1 MQSWTR
7 RHLLRTGSLGL
18 TLTAGVG
25 LTPPPARAGSL
36 AAATGGGAPTDNAY
50 WQAVAGQYDVTRDIT
65 QLENG
70 NWVMMAR
77 PVLAAYQRHQQR
89 VNAETSFYSRR
100 GFGKDAR
107 AVMARV
113 AGLIGCGL
121 DEITLTRNATEAL
134 LALITGY
141 NRLRPGD
148 TVIYSD
154 LDYDAMQ
161 AGMVSLRQR
170 RGVDVIRI
178 DLPEPASHQ
187 GLIDAYEQALQAHP
201 KTRLLLLTHLTHR
214 TGLILPV
221 AEITAMARQRGVDV
235 IVDAAHSIGLVDF
248 TADTLGADFVGYNL
262 HKWIGAPVGVG
273 VLYIRRGRVP
283 DIDPSPGEMEAAP
296 DNIRARIHTGTR
308 DLAAMLAVPDAI
320 DFHQSIGT
328 SRIAARLRHLRDLWA
343 EPLRD
348 HPAYEILTPTDPRL
362 TGGLT
367 SFRRRGV
374 TGDKENAAIAQTL
387 LERYGIFTVHRTGL
401 SRGACVRVTP
411 ALFNQEADVEKLL
424 AALRHMAG

>member
-1 MQSWTR
+1 MPAWTR
-7 RHLLRTGSLGL
+7 RHLLSRGGLGL
-18 TLTAGVG
+18 ALSAGGGIIPAAAAVP
-25 LTPPPARAGSL
+25 LPAR
-36 AAATGGGAPTDNAY
+36 GGAPEDRDY
-50 WQAVAGQYDVTRDIT
+50 WHSVANQYDVTRDVV

-77 PVLAAYQRHQQR
+77 PVLADYQRHQDR

-100 GFGKDAR
+100 SFGADAR
-107 AVMARV
+107 RVVEKV

-121 DEITLTRNATEAL
+121 DEITLSRNATEAL

-148 TVIYSD
+148 TVLYSD
-154 LDYDAMQ
+154 HDYDAMQ
-161 AGMVSLRQR
+161 AGMASLRQH
-170 RGVDVIRI
+170 RGVDVVRI
-178 DLPEPASHQ
+178 DLPEPASFQ
-187 GLIDAYEQALQAHP
+187 GLIDAYEAALIAHP
-201 KTRLLLLTHLTHR
+201 KTKLLLLTHLTHR
-214 TGLILPV
+214 NGLILPV
-221 AEITAMARQRGVDV
+221 AEITAMARARGVDT
-235 IVDAAHSIGLVDF
+235 IVDAAHSIGLVEF
-248 TADTLGADFVGYNL
+248 TADSLGADFVGYNL

-273 VLYIRRGRVP
+273 ALYIRRGRVP

-296 DNIRARIHTGTR
+296 DNIRARLHTGTR
-308 DLAAMLAVPDAI
+308 DLAAMLAVPAAI

-328 SRIAARLRHLRDLWA
+328 ARIAARLRHLRDRWA

-348 HPAYEILTPTDPRL
+348 HPAYQILTPTDPRL

-374 TGDKENAAIAQTL
+374 TGEKENAALARTL

-401 SRGACVRVTP
+401 AGGACVRVTP
-411 ALFNQEADVEKLL
+411 ALFNGEADVDRLL
-424 AALRHMAG
+424 AALRHLAG

>member
-1 MQSWTR
+1 MPVWTR
-7 RHLLRTGSLGL
+7 RHLLQGGGLALGTGLL
-18 TLTAGVG
+18 PV
-25 LTPPPARAGSL
+25 
-36 AAATGGGAPTDNAY
+36 AAATTTGLPTGGGEPSDSAF
-50 WQAVAGQYDVTRDIT
+50 WQSVAAQYDVTQQVI

-77 PVLAAYQRHQQR
+77 PVLAEYQRQQAR
-89 VNAETSFYSRR
+89 VNAETSFYARR
-100 GFGKDAR
+100 SFGPDAKR
-107 AVMARV
+107 VVERV

-134 LALITGY
+134 LALIGGY

-148 TVIYSD
+148 TVIYAD

-161 AGMVSLRQR
+161 AGMASLRQR
-170 RGVDVIRI
+170 RGVEVVRI
-178 DLPEPASHQ
+178 DLPEPATYQ
-187 GLIDAYEQALQAHP
+187 GLIDAYAAALTAHP

-221 AEITAMARQRGVDV
+221 AEITAMARARGVDV
-235 IVDAAHSIGLVDF
+235 IVDAAHSIGLVEF
-248 TADTLGADFVGYNL
+248 TADSLGADFVGYNL

-273 VLYIRRGRVP
+273 ALYIRRGRVP
-283 DIDPSPGEMEAAP
+283 DIDPSPAEMDPAP
-296 DNIRARIHTGTR
+296 DNIRARVHTGTR
-308 DLAAMLAVPDAI
+308 DLAALLAVPAAI

-328 SRIAARLRHLRDLWA
+328 NRIAARLRHLRDRWA

-348 HPAYEILTPTDPRL
+348 HPAYEILTPPDPRL

-374 TGDKENAAIAQTL
+374 VGEAENAAISRQL
-387 LERYGIFTVHRTGL
+387 LEKYGIFTVHRAGVA
-401 SRGACVRVTP
+401 RGACVRVTP
-411 ALFNQEADVEKLL
+411 ALFNQESDTDKLL